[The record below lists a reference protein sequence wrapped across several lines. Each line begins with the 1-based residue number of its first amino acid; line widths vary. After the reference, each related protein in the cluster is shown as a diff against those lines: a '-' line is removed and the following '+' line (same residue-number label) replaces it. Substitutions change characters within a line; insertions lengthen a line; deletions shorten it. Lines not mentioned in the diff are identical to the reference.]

1 MITGVVFVVL
11 SAWFMISLGV
21 SLGISDQGKVDRFG
35 VARIQECHRSP
46 LRFWMIHVCQA
57 EVRWDRKAL
66 GRPLVTSAV
75 IGSVS
80 DLSGEVNVVSYRSA
94 GRYGAL
100 QYSIVP
106 VDRPRAPFSYGWWMF
121 FTFVSLIP
129 GYVVG
134 WFAGKGIDRLMPEPT
149 EKPKDW
155 RGVSRRATPGMNG
168 RRRKRGRR

>member
-1 MITGVVFVVL
+1 MITGVVFVVVG
-11 SAWFMISLGV
+11 AWFMFSLGV

-46 LRFWMIHVCQA
+46 ARFWMIHVCQA

-66 GRPLVTSAV
+66 DRPLVTTSV
-75 IGSVS
+75 IGSAS
-80 DLSGEVNVVSYRSA
+80 DLSGEVNVVSYQSA

-106 VDRPRAPFSYGWWMF
+106 VDRPRPLFSFGWWFF
-121 FTFVSLIP
+121 FTVVSLIP
-129 GYVVG
+129 SYVVG
-134 WFAGKGIDRLMPEPT
+134 WFAGKGIDRLLPEPE

-155 RGVSRRATPGMNG
+155 RGVSRRATSGMNG
-168 RRRKRGRR
+168 RRKRGRR